1 MFKVHVSSGGNVTT
15 VLVST
20 LAQVRELDRIES
32 KEMKKGYYMSEE
44 DEAIRAELEAEFG
57 GEGVKNSK
65 E

>member
-1 MFKVHVSSGGNVTT
+1 MISARSSFGER
-15 VLVST
+15 
-20 LAQVRELDRIES
+20 QRELDRIES

-57 GEGVKNSK
+57 GEGVKNPK